1 MSLNVSGSRFVKVYD
16 PSIKLSYS
24 DRVLFANLVSSR
36 KTGKVMMDKE
46 TGDIAINSSG
56 QKVQERAFSRWQ
68 GKFVGNAF
76 EPSKA
81 LRDGDEIDIINGW
94 ASAEPYTDRDGKT
107 HISVVVTITD
117 FEPSV
122 IAEGVDNG

>member
-36 KTGKVMMDKE
+36 KTGKVMLDKE
-46 TGDIAINSSG
+46 TGDIAVNESG
-56 QKVQERAFSRWQ
+56 KKVQERAFSRWQ

-94 ASAEPYTDRDGKT
+94 ISSEPYMGKDGQT
-107 HISVVVTITD
+107 HYSIVVTITD

-122 IAEGVDNG
+122 VSEADNN

>member
-16 PSIKLSYS
+16 PSIRFSYS

-36 KTGKVMMDKE
+36 KTGNLTVDRNGKQ
-46 TGDIAINSSG
+46 I
-56 QKVQERAFSRWQ
+56 QERAFSRWN

-76 EPSKA
+76 EPSKT
-81 LRDGDEIDIINGW
+81 LRDGDEIDILNGW
-94 ASAEPYTDRDGKT
+94 ISAETFTGKDGKQ

-122 IAEGVDNG
+122 VAEGEDGNDYDGE

>member
-36 KTGKVMMDKE
+36 KTGKVMLDKE
-46 TGDIAINSSG
+46 TGDIAVNEQG
-56 QKVQERAFSRWQ
+56 KKMQERAFSRWQ

-94 ASAEPYTDRDGKT
+94 VSAEPYTGKDGQI
-107 HISVVVTITD
+107 HYSIVVTITD

-122 IAEGVDNG
+122 VSDADSE